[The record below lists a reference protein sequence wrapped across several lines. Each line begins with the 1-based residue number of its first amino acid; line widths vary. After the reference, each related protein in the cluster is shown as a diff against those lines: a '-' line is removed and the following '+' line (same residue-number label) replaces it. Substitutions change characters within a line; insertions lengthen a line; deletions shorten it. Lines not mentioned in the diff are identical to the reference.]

1 MNKRSKFG
9 ERSTRQ
15 LRMGELV
22 KARLAEV
29 FNRGDLHHSKL
40 YGVSL
45 TVTEVQLS
53 PDMRHGDVYIWPL
66 GEHDPEE
73 ILQALNKYE
82 APRLNAAVAKIMR
95 TRSTPRL
102 VFHLETV
109 FDQASHLEA
118 LLQDPKIQQDLHKD
132 DDDSESI

>member
-1 MNKRSKFG
+1 MGKKARFG

-22 KARLAEV
+22 KARLADI
-29 FNRGDLHHSKL
+29 FNRGDFHHRKL
-40 YGVSL
+40 YGISL

-66 GEHDPEE
+66 GDDLDAQG
-73 ILQALNKYE
+73 ILDALNEE
-82 APRLNAAVAKIMR
+82 APRLNAAVAKVMT

-102 VFHLETV
+102 TFYLETV
-109 FDQASHLEA
+109 FDQVSQLEN
-118 LLQDPKIQQDLHKD
+118 LLSDPKIQRDLKED
-132 DDDSESI
+132 